1 MAHRFFIND
10 QEQSST
16 QQHQFDV
23 ADRAFS
29 YGDGIFETINVIEG
43 RIPLWKYHLQR
54 IEKSCHKLSINVD
67 QVLCQIEDFLQQNIF
82 SDRDSKTL
90 KIIISRGCTARG
102 YGAPSD
108 LEANWYA
115 FIFPKA
121 CAKKSSTGAELDQ
134 ILTVS
139 HVTLASQPLLAGVK
153 HLNRLEQVLAKQAL
167 NNSDYSDALML
178 DQDGNVVETIMANV
192 FWVKDG
198 VIYTPELTQQGVEGV
213 VRSWMM
219 DQDTPYEIGR
229 YPLEDL
235 LSADECFI
243 TNSLMGVK
251 SIAGIDVFSNHEDFT
266 SEKKEIR
273 FSKSKIGQKISNL
286 FQQA

>member
-1 MAHRFFIND
+1 MAHRFFING

-29 YGDGIFETINVIEG
+29 YGDGIFETVNVIEG

-67 QVLCQIEDFLQQNIF
+67 QALSQIEDFLQQNVF
-82 SDRDSKTL
+82 SDSDSKTL
-90 KIIISRGCTARG
+90 KIIISRGCTERG

-108 LEANWYA
+108 LAANWYA
-115 FIFPKA
+115 FVFPKA
-121 CAKKSSTGAELDQ
+121 STKQPFTGTVQGQ

-139 HVTLASQPLLAGVK
+139 HVALANQPLLAGVK
-153 HLNRLEQVLAKQAL
+153 HLNRLEQILAKQAL
-167 NNSDYSDALML
+167 NDSDYSDALML
-178 DQDGNVVETIMANV
+178 DQKGNVIETIMANV
-192 FWVKDG
+192 FWLKNG

-213 VRSWMM
+213 VRSWLM

-251 SIAGIDVFSNHEDFT
+251 SIEGIDVFSNREDFT

-273 FSKSKIGQKISNL
+273 FSESEMGQKLSSL